1 MDFPNRA
8 SATAAASNLVLAAL
22 RRAVRDAQSSESA
35 LAAATIP
42 VFGIRWS
49 VGVIRHVGSSTVAG
63 SRYLNNLLLLLRNPK
78 LKLADYNRASQLW
91 ANAFFNDP
99 TNVPDSWEAWRGI
112 DELFDLDDTRT
123 LRGWTPVVQWVANLG
138 FLGPERLSPPIQE
151 AVS

>member
-1 MDFPNRA
+1 MDPPDRA
-8 SATAAASNLVLAAL
+8 SATAAAANLVLASL
-22 RRAVRDAQSSESA
+22 HRVVRDAQASERA
-35 LAAATIP
+35 LTTAILP

-49 VGVIRHVGSSTVAG
+49 VEVIRRIGSTHVAG
-63 SRYLNNLLLLLRNPK
+63 SRYLNNLLLLLRNSN

>member
-1 MDFPNRA
+1 MEFPDRA
-8 SATAAASNLVLAAL
+8 SPTSAAAYLVLASL
-22 RRAVRDAQSSESA
+22 HRVVRDAQASERT
-35 LAAATIP
+35 LTAAIVP
-42 VFGIRWS
+42 VFGIRRY
-49 VGVIRHVGSSTVAG
+49 VEVIRRVGPSTVAG